1 MSKSIGKDDLETAYY
16 KKKSKINFYSID
28 RNVTKIIFR
37 SLCLTPMVQTAERG
51 SWPSVMCATE
61 TNLDQRALYGPTGRM
76 EWIGP
81 IGKGKLEP
89 YAYDK
94 DVMSKLWLLSEQK
107 TGLTWQI

>member
-1 MSKSIGKDDLETAYY
+1 
-16 KKKSKINFYSID
+16 
-28 RNVTKIIFR
+28 
-37 SLCLTPMVQTAERG
+37 MVQTAERG